1 MFFGLTNF
9 AAIFQ
14 TMINEILQNWIN
26 NKEVKSFIN
35 DFIVETEKEKGHDKV
50 VEEIVYHYQAAVFF
64 FFEKYYKTMENEL
77 YHCKGLECYSKDT

>member
-50 VEEIVYHYQAAVFF
+50 VEKVIKRLV
-64 FFEKYYKTMENEL
+64 KNDLYKTREV
-77 YHCKGLECYSKDT
+77 